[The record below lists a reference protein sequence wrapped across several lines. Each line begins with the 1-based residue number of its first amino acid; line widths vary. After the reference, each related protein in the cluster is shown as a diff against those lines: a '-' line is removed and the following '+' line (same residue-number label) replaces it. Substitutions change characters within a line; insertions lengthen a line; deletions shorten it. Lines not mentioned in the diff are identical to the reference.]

1 MLRVIDSSGNP
12 SSIHA
17 EGRAAR
23 AVIDKARA
31 DVAALVG
38 ADTGEVVFVSGA
50 TEAAATVIGHGW
62 SRVFHA
68 RSEHPCVAASAA
80 ASAVRTGC
88 RVVSLDIDASG
99 RIDPAVVASA
109 VERDA
114 AAGCAVTGEKLVAVQ
129 FANNETGVVQPIAE
143 IAREVKA
150 RGCWMMTD
158 AVQAAGRL
166 AIDFRACGADYL
178 LVSSHKIGGPKGV
191 GALVVRKGAPYLP
204 LISGGGQEGGRRSG
218 TEPVELIAGFG
229 AAAVAAR
236 NEARRAEIAALRDDL
251 EARLTAITPEW
262 RFIGRGGERLVNT
275 SLAWLPGARSE
286 TLVIAFDLAGIA
298 VSSGAACASG
308 KVKRSTVLQAMGYG
322 EDVAD
327 AAIRFSLGWSTTADD
342 IAACAQ
348 AWADIAGR
356 TAPRRNVA

>member
-191 GALVVRKGAPYLP
+191 GVLWIRRGVAIDP
-204 LISGGGQEGGRRSG
+204 LLRGGGQERDRRSG
-218 TEPVELIAGFG
+218 TQNVAGIVG
-229 AAAVAAR
+229 AATALRLTDEDRPAAVASLTV
-236 NEARRAEIAALRDDL
+236 LRDRLLDGLVACGAVETVPRSARVAGNAHVCFPGL
-251 EARLTAITPEW
+251 ESEELLYLLDREGVSASASNGETSENKAECCGRRVSSSRITPP
-262 RFIGRGGERLVNT
+262 
-275 SLAWLPGARSE
+275 PGPA
-286 TLVIAFDLAGIA
+286 LL
-298 VSSGAACASG
+298 
-308 KVKRSTVLQAMGYG
+308 L
-322 EDVAD
+322 
-327 AAIRFSLGWSTTADD
+327 
-342 IAACAQ
+342 
-348 AWADIAGR
+348 
-356 TAPRRNVA
+356 